1 MKVAVAQMQSLSDVE
16 ANLEQAARLIA
27 QAADQG
33 AQLVVLP
40 ENFAYFGRAELLSIA
55 EQEQGGDG
63 PISEFLKSQADRYG
77 LGILAGTLPLLP
89 QKRTKEDT
97 KVFTCS
103 TLWLPGEGV
112 VAAYNKCHLFD
123 VDVGDEQGRY
133 CESDNYL
140 AGSESVVYGW
150 DDARIGLSVCYDLR
164 FPEFYRL
171 MVEQGA
177 NVFTVPSAF
186 TYKTGRAHWEVLLRA
201 RAIENQAYV
210 LAPNQGGDH
219 GKGRRTWG
227 HSMIV
232 DPWGEVL
239 ACVEEPGPGLALA
252 ELNFEYLKSVRTKM
266 PCLEHRKFTHGK
278 GL

>member
-1 MKVAVAQMQSLSDVE
+1 MKVAVAQMLSSSDVQ

-27 QAADQG
+27 EAAQEG

-40 ENFAYFGRAELLSIA
+40 ENFAYFGRAELASIA
-55 EQEQGGDG
+55 QKEQGWEG
-63 PISEFLKSQADRYG
+63 PISGFLKSEADKHS
-77 LGILAGTLPLLP
+77 LSIVAGTLPTKP
-89 QKRTKEDT
+89 ASAAVGGQK
-97 KVFTCS
+97 VYTCS
-103 TLWLPGEGV
+103 TLWLPGQGM

-140 AGSESVVYGW
+140 AGEE
-150 DDARIGLSVCYDLR
+150 ARVFELGRALIGFSVCYDLR

-171 MVEQGA
+171 LADKGA

-186 TYKTGRAHWEVLLRA
+186 TYKTGQAHWEVLLRA

-219 GKGRRTWG
+219 GKGRVTWG

-232 DPWGEVL
+232 DPWGKVL
-239 ACVEEPGPGLALA
+239 TCVKESGPGLAVA
-252 ELNFEYLKSVRTKM
+252 ELDLDYLLNIRKKM
-266 PCLEHRKFTHGK
+266 PCLEHRKF
-278 GL
+278 